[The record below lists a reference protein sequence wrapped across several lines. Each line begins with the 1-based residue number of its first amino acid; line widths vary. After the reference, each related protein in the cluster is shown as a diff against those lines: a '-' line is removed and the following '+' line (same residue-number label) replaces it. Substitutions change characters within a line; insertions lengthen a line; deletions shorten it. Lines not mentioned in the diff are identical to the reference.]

1 MRRFIK
7 KLSLSILLLA
17 TVVSILVSLSSCAFL
32 LPKVSDK
39 LPDEEIIKV
48 EKVTEITYD
57 NIVYQELPEEKIPQF
72 KENLQ
77 KLKYRK
83 WYNWKGL
90 LLAFSDDEWVL
101 ITYENFTVQ
110 LGEKK
115 FYLRTRDTSEVIEVF
130 TIDALYPDD
139 TLANIFALFED

>member
-57 NIVYQELPEEKIPQF
+57 NIVYQELPEEKMVQF
-72 KENLQ
+72 EEYLG
-77 KLKYRK
+77 KLRYMKR
-83 WYNWKGL
+83 YNIFGYKC
-90 LLAFSDDEWVL
+90 FIRDSEQIL
-101 ITYENFTVQ
+101 ITYETHTVK
-110 LGEKK
+110 LGEHTIRITKGEETS
-115 FYLRTRDTSEVIEVF
+115 RTILSGVYPKDT
-130 TIDALYPDD
+130 
-139 TLANIFALFED
+139 FAEMFELFED

>member
-7 KLSLSILLLA
+7 KLSFAVLLLV
-17 TVVSILVSLSSCAFL
+17 TVTSMLLSLSSCAFL

-39 LPDEEIIKV
+39 LPNEEIVKV

-101 ITYENFTVQ
+101 ITYENFTVH

>member
-7 KLSLSILLLA
+7 KLSFAVLLLV
-17 TVVSILVSLSSCAFL
+17 TVTSMLLSLSSCAFL

-39 LPDEEIIKV
+39 LPNEEIVKV

-101 ITYENFTVQ
+101 ITYENFTVH
-110 LGEKK
+110 LGENK
-115 FYLRTRDTSEVIEVF
+115 FYLRTRDTSELI
-130 TIDALYPDD
+130 
-139 TLANIFALFED
+139 

>member
-57 NIVYQELPEEKIPQF
+57 NIVYQELPEEKMVQF
-72 KENLQ
+72 EEYLG
-77 KLKYRK
+77 KLRYMKRYNIFGYKYSITDSEEIR
-83 WYNWKGL
+83 
-90 LLAFSDDEWVL
+90 
-101 ITYENFTVQ
+101 ITYESYTVE
-110 LGEKK
+110 LGEHNMTVRSDN
-115 FYLRTRDTSEVIEVF
+115 RTDWLQLDGIYPEDT
-130 TIDALYPDD
+130 
-139 TLANIFALFED
+139 FAEMFELFED